1 MPLRPVLLVLA
12 TALAGLAPLSTL
24 AATAAP
30 ASGTDPAAMR
40 ATVDGLLTRMTLM
53 EKVGQLTILGA
64 DHKDLAALIRK
75 GEVGGTNGVLPG
87 VDVAAYT
94 RRMQHLA
101 LQSRLHIPLLFMGD
115 VVHGFRT
122 IFPMPI
128 GLAATWDPALVQQA
142 MHAAAQEATR
152 AGVDWTFA
160 PMVDIGRDPRWGRV
174 SEGAGEDPY
183 LDAVM
188 TGAAIRGFQGKNLAA
203 SDAML
208 ATAKHFAGYGAVQA
222 GRDYNSVWLP
232 RYLLDSVYLPPF
244 KAAVDQGVG
253 AVMAAFIA
261 LNAVPTTADGALIH
275 GVLRRQWGFDGLVV
289 SDYDA
294 VPQLQQHGIA
304 ATPAQA
310 AQEAIDAGI
319 DIDLHSGTYL
329 KELPMLVREGKV
341 PMATVDAAV
350 RRVLE
355 AKYRLGL
362 FADPYRHG
370 GRSGDSP
377 MAPPSAAHRALA
389 REVAAR
395 SMVLLRNQN
404 HTLPLRSDLQRIA
417 VIGPL
422 ADDRLDLLGPVHAE
436 GQADEAV
443 SVLAGIRQAVS
454 PHTQVLYAPGTR
466 VRGHSEAGFAQAVA
480 LARSADVAVLVV
492 GEDVAIVGEGNS
504 RSHLGLPGNQ
514 LALVKAVVATGTPVV
529 VVLING
535 RALALPWLARHV
547 PAILDAWMPGTEGGP
562 AVADVLFGRVDP
574 SGKLPVTFPR
584 DLGQVPLYYSQLRT
598 GRPYNPDD
606 PYTTR
611 YVDVANTPLFP
622 FGYGLSYTTFAI
634 GDVHADRARM
644 PWNGTLTV
652 SASIRNTGT
661 RRGTDVVQLYVHD
674 EVASVSPPLRLLR
687 GFRRVTLAP
696 GEQRTLHFRLTRR
709 DLAIVQSDLRWQ
721 ANPGNYR
728 IYVGDSSTA
737 TDHVDVVLEAP
748 ATP

>member
-1 MPLRPVLLVLA
+1 MPPSPLRLVLA
-12 TALAGLAPLSTL
+12 AALAGLVPLC
-24 AATAAP
+24 ATAASAP
-30 ASGTDPAAMR
+30 NAGRGDAATMR
-40 ATVDGLLTRMTLM
+40 ATVDGLLARMTLE

-64 DHKDLAALIRK
+64 GHKDLAALIRR

-122 IFPMPI
+122 VFPMPI
-128 GLAATWDPALVQQA
+128 GLAATWDPALVQRA

-188 TGAAIRGFQGKNLAA
+188 TGAAIRGFQGDDLAA
-203 SDAML
+203 PDTML
-208 ATAKHFAGYGAVQA
+208 ATAKHFVGYGAVQA

-232 RYLLDSVYLPPF
+232 PYQLESVYLPPF
-244 KAAVDQGVG
+244 KAAVDRGVG

-275 GVLRRQWGFDGLVV
+275 GVLRRRWGFDGLVV
-289 SDYDA
+289 SDFNA

-310 AQEAIDAGI
+310 ARQAIDAGI

-329 KELPMLVREGKV
+329 RELPALVREGKV

-350 RRVLE
+350 RHVLE

-362 FADPYRHG
+362 FGDAYRYG
-370 GRSGDSP
+370 GRNGDSP
-377 MAPPSAAHRALA
+377 MDPPSAAHRALA

-395 SMVLLRNQN
+395 SMVLLRNRH
-404 HTLPLRSDLQRIA
+404 HTLPLRHDLRRIA

-443 SVLAGIRQAVS
+443 SVLVGIRQAVD
-454 PHTQVLYAPGTR
+454 PHTQVEYTEGTS
-466 VRGHSEAGFAQAVA
+466 VRGDSEAGFARAMA

-492 GEDVAIVGEGNS
+492 GEDAAIVGEGNS

-514 LALVKAVVATGTPVV
+514 LALVKAVAATGTPVV

-535 RALALPWLARHV
+535 RALALPWLADHV
-547 PAILDAWMPGTEGGP
+547 PALLDAWMPGTEGGP

-584 DLGQVPLYYSQLRT
+584 DLGQVPLFYAHLRT

-606 PYTTR
+606 TYTTR

-634 GDVHADRARM
+634 DDIHAGLAHM
-644 PWNGTLTV
+644 PWDGTLRV
-652 SASIRNTGT
+652 SARIRNTGKRT
-661 RRGTDVVQLYVHD
+661 GTDVVQLYVHD

-687 GFRRVTLAP
+687 GFQRVTLAP
-696 GEQRTLHFRLTRR
+696 GQQRTLQFDLTRR

-728 IYVGDSSTA
+728 IYVGDSAAA
-737 TDHVDVVLEAP
+737 TGHVDIRLAPP